1 MVYKHFVKKK
11 NGKIF
16 GPYYYRS
23 YRVGNEIKKE
33 YLGKNSEKIS
43 RRPAPWRVIL
53 DAIRKMR
60 SNGAK
65 PS

>member
-1 MVYKHFVKKK
+1 MVYKYYVKKK

-23 YRVGNEIKKE
+23 YRVGNEIRKE
-33 YLGKNSEKIS
+33 YLGRTAK
-43 RRPAPWRVIL
+43 RYRAGPAPWRVIL
-53 DAIRKMR
+53 NAIRKMR
-60 SNGAK
+60 LNGVR